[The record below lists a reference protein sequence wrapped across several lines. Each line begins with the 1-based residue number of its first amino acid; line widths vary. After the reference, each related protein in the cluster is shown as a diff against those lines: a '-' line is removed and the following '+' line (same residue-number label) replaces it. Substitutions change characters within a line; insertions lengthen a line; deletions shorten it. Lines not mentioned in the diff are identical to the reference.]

1 MIRLSVDIGG
11 TFTDVVLEKNG
22 RLSTHKV
29 LSTPS
34 SPELGAMRGITQI
47 LSDNHTDLSDIQSI
61 IHGTTLATNALIER
75 TGARVAFVT
84 TAGFRDI
91 LEMRNEKRFD
101 QYDLNITLPEPLVPR
116 ELRLPFEERVLAD
129 GTIRLAPDAEQIK
142 RLADKISSAGV
153 EAVAIGFLHS
163 YANPAHEVL
172 VGKQLAEMLS
182 DTITICLSSEVSPE
196 AREYDRF
203 STVCANAY
211 VRPLMARYLNSFS
224 QKLKESGF
232 AGSFLMMLSG
242 GGVTTLEQAAKTPIR
257 LVESGP
263 AGGVALAA
271 HVANEV
277 GSERTLALD
286 LGGTTA
292 KICFLENGTPQTTRR
307 FEVARAW
314 QDIKGSGLP
323 VRVPTIEMVEIGAGG
338 GSIAAVDALSRLTV
352 GPKSAGASPGPC
364 SYQLGG
370 TNATLTDAHV
380 ALKNIDPAGFA
391 GGSIQL
397 DPQSAEDAI
406 QQQIAQPLG
415 LQSLHVAAAGI
426 IEMSD
431 EIMANAARVHG
442 LELGKD
448 ISEFDLVVSG
458 GGGALHA
465 TRIAEKLSIGRI
477 LVPENA
483 GVGSAVGFL
492 RAPISFEIAKSIMRP
507 IKELDP
513 KNLSD
518 AFGSVKDEIL
528 SIVAAVAQPEDIQ
541 IYASA
546 ELRYAGQ
553 GQEVK
558 LDIDLAMPVAQMLDE
573 LQTHFH
579 EAYERMYGFTMRE
592 LEIEFFSF
600 SVSATA
606 PLPSSEIDKSE
617 EVDRVFAQTPGTRN
631 VFDLDQDTFIAF
643 NTINRSALP
652 PGEVTQGPAIIVEDQ
667 TTTMVR
673 KGWSV
678 ERLNCGH
685 LVLERCQA

>member
-11 TFTDVVLEKNG
+11 TFTDVVLEKDG
-22 RLSTHKV
+22 LLTTHKV

-34 SPELGAMRGITQI
+34 SPELGAMRGITHI
-47 LSDNHTDLSDIQSI
+47 LSENHTDLREIHSV

-75 TGARVAFVT
+75 KGARVAFVT

-116 ELRLPFEERVLAD
+116 ELRRPLAERVLAD
-129 GTIRLAPDAEQIK
+129 GTVRQAPDIGHIK
-142 RLADKISSAGV
+142 RLAEDISNAGV
-153 EAVAIGFLHS
+153 EAVAVGFLHS
-163 YANPAHEVL
+163 YANPVNEIL
-172 VGKQLAEMLS
+172 VGNCLAELLG
-182 DTITICLSSEVSPE
+182 DEITVCLSSEVSPE

-211 VRPLMARYLNSFS
+211 VRPLMARYLTSFN
-224 QKLKESGF
+224 QQLEDGGF
-232 AGSFLMMLSG
+232 TGSFLMMLSG
-242 GGVTTLEQAAKTPIR
+242 GGVTTLDQAAKTPIR

-271 HVANEV
+271 HVASEV
-277 GSERTLALD
+277 GSKRTLALD

-364 SYQLGG
+364 AYQLGG

-380 ALKNIDPAGFA
+380 ALKNIDPVGFA

-397 DPQSAEDAI
+397 DLQSAEDSI
-406 QQQIAQPLG
+406 QEQIAQPLG
-415 LQSLHVAAAGI
+415 LQSLHIAAAGI

-448 ISEFDLVVSG
+448 ISDFDLVVSG

-492 RAPISFEIAKSIMRP
+492 RAPISFEIAKSVMRP
-507 IKELDP
+507 VKELDVQ
-513 KNLSD
+513 KLSQVFR
-518 AFGSVKDEIL
+518 AVESEIL
-528 SIVAAVAQPEDIQ
+528 AIVAAVAQPENIQ
-541 IYASA
+541 ITASA

-553 GQEVK
+553 GQEVR
-558 LDIDLAMPVAQMLDE
+558 LEIDLNNSVAQMLDE
-573 LQTHFH
+573 LQERFH
-579 EAYERMYGFTMRE
+579 KAYERMYGFTMQE

-606 PLPSSEIDKSE
+606 PLPSPKPNKNGQAKECFTETS
-617 EVDRVFAQTPGTRN
+617 RTRN
-631 VFDLDQDTFIAF
+631 VFDLDRDEFVAF
-643 NTINRSALP
+643 NTIHRSALP
-652 PGEVTQGPAIIVEDQ
+652 FGETMQGPAIVVEDQ

-678 ERLNCGH
+678 KRLKCGH
-685 LVLERCQA
+685 LLLERGLA